1 MSIHATIRT
10 LALVGLVLFVG
21 ATLVGCSSMPSGDL
35 VVPNV
40 IGMSP
45 ITRVVD
51 TIARSG
57 LRDLPIPVTSSKPA
71 GTIVSETPSAGTTVR
86 RGTTIRFYYA
96 SGSTATTG

>member
-51 TIARSG
+51 TIARSVG
-57 LRDLPIPVTSSKPA
+57 PAHTCDKQQTSGHNRFRDS
-71 GTIVSETPSAGTTVR
+71 SAGTTVR